1 MTVNCQLCEENRR
14 RVKNKT
20 TLAHT
25 KTIVNGQNKMHNRL
39 KRMFISVGQ
48 YKICTAFLD
57 GSFHFCIYIYISLYS
72 RLLHIIV
79 HSWVGW
85 WVLVYFTG
93 MNVSGAVNTHF
104 CDEIFMC
111 HM

>member
-1 MTVNCQLCEENRR
+1 MTVNCQLCEENQR

-57 GSFHFCIYIYISLYS
+57 GSFHFFISAYIYIYISLQPTTTYNCTF
-72 RLLHIIV
+72 
-79 HSWVGW
+79 VGGMVGSC
-85 WVLVYFTG
+85 VLYWYECLWRCKYTFL
-93 MNVSGAVNTHF
+93 
-104 CDEIFMC
+104 
-111 HM
+111 